1 MLFRLYSLLRR
12 FLYFLLGQ
20 RHFKVWVNTH
30 SWAWFVPE
38 GDSINLPVIHEEIT
52 DAFYLSESG
61 IQKAVAI
68 LRANFPQ
75 AKFTPASWQSENA
88 WNTRTFTM
96 EKFETEGS
104 AAFLAQ
110 IEQAHQEILLSAQSA
125 FNERHPDRPCY
136 L

>member
-1 MLFRLYSLLRR
+1 M
-12 FLYFLLGQ
+12 
-20 RHFKVWVNTH
+20 
-30 SWAWFVPE
+30 PE

-52 DAFYLSESG
+52 DAFYLSEPG
-61 IQKAVAI
+61 IQRAVAI

-96 EKFETEGS
+96 EKFEVDGS
-104 AAFLAQ
+104 PAFLAQ
-110 IEQAHQEILLSAQSA
+110 IEQAHQGILLSAQSA
-125 FNERHPDRPCY
+125 FNERHPDRPCH

>member
-12 FLYFLLGQ
+12 ALYFLLGQ
-20 RHFKVWVNTH
+20 RRFKVWVNTH
-30 SWAWFVPE
+30 PWAWFVPE
-38 GDSINLPVIHEEIT
+38 GDSINLPVINEEIT
-52 DAFYLSESG
+52 DAFYLSASG
-61 IQKAVAI
+61 IQNAVAI

-75 AKFTPASWQSENA
+75 GKFTPTNWQSESA

-96 EKFETEGS
+96 ERFEAEGS

-125 FNERHPDRPCY
+125 FNQRHPDRSCH